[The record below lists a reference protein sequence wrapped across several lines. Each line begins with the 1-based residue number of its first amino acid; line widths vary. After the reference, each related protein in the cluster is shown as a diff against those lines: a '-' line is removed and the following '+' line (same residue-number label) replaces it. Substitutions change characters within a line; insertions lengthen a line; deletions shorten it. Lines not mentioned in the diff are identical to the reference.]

1 MSAGEFN
8 HLRHFCFRHFV
19 GEDSADTHTVAV
31 DLQHDLHGLV
41 APLVEE
47 SLEDM
52 NDELHRRVVVVQQKN
67 LVEAGL
73 LGFRARF
80 RDDAGSGAVARAV
93 VLARLA
99 AIAFLFA
106 HCRSFM
112 RAATLYEASLPLA

>member
-8 HLRHFCFRHFV
+8 HLRHFCFRNLV
-19 GEDSADTHTVAV
+19 GEDSADTHTMAM

-52 NDELHRRVVVVQQKN
+52 NDELHRRVVVVEQKDF
-67 LVEAGL
+67 VEARL
-73 LGFRARF
+73 LRLRPRF
-80 RDDAGSGAVARAV
+80 RDDAGSGAVADAV
-93 VLARLA
+93 VLARLI
-99 AIAFLFA
+99 AIAFFLA

-112 RAATLYEASLPLA
+112 RAATLDEASLPLA